1 MDSSRGV
8 RVCYAA
14 YCFDPEKGG
23 GSRMYA
29 RYLPGLRERGISPE
43 IVSGTQKAAKLGPQ
57 DLASEWTRLPI
68 GAPLPATL
76 LNGTRVRGV
85 RLPDQLGRKR
95 AAVFF
100 RTLIDDCRNPESRPD
115 IVNLMMTFSA
125 ASLPW
130 VRKLR
135 RLGIPL
141 VYSLTIVPKLSKSR
155 LKRFIKVQML
165 RRHFRLMDA
174 IIVMCLYQ
182 ERWLRQIGID
192 KPIAIMPNGVDFARF
207 RPPRDESERLALRNK
222 LGFSADDEV
231 LTTIGAVSPRKGTD
245 LLIEALRLVLARR
258 PHARLV
264 ILGLRSDLINPK
276 FAPFRRRLEGLLA
289 DPRLAARV
297 RFMGIVDNPNEYL
310 RASDIYVFA
319 SHRESI
325 PNSIFEAM
333 ASGLPTVTA
342 PFLGWGEDCGEAGRH
357 YLLAKHDPESLA
369 SAVTSI
375 LEDPALRA
383 ALATAGHAWTR
394 EFMNPDIPLDR
405 FAALYQQL
413 TRAHARTVAPR

>member
-1 MDSSRGV
+1 
-8 RVCYAA
+8 
-14 YCFDPEKGG
+14 
-23 GSRMYA
+23 MYA
-29 RYLPGLRERGISPE
+29 RYLPGLRKRGISPE
-43 IVSGTQKAAKLGPQ
+43 IVSGTPKAAKLGPE
-57 DLASEWTRLPI
+57 DLASEWARLPI

-100 RTLIDDCRNPESRPD
+100 RTLLDHCRDPEGRPD

-130 VRKLR
+130 VRELR

-141 VYSLTIVPKLSKSR
+141 VYSLTIVPSLPKNR
-155 LKRFIKVQML
+155 VKRFFKVHML
-165 RRHFRLMDA
+165 RRHYRLMDA
-174 IIVMCLYQ
+174 LIAMCLYQ
-182 ERWLRQIGID
+182 ERWLREIGCD
-192 KPIAIMPNGVDFARF
+192 NPIAIMPNGVDAARF
-207 RPPRDESERLALRNK
+207 RPASDEGERLALRNK
-222 LGFSADDEV
+222 LGFAANDEV

-245 LLIEALRLVLARR
+245 LVIEALRLVLARR

-276 FAPFRRRLEGLLA
+276 FVAFRRRLEGLLA

-310 RASDIYVFA
+310 RASDVYVFA

-325 PNSIFEAM
+325 PNSMFEAM
-333 ASGLPTVTA
+333 ASGLPTVIA
-342 PFLGWGEDCGEAGRH
+342 PFLGWGEDCGEAGRD

-369 SAVTSI
+369 SAVTMI
-375 LEDPALRA
+375 LEDSALRA
-383 ALATAGHAWTR
+383 ALAKAGHAWTQ

-413 TRAHARTVAPR
+413 APAGARAAAAG